1 MDHGKQTME
10 EKYGMC
16 FTTVGHGLV
25 DGWDG
30 MGYKRP
36 WPVNLA
42 SSFSFHS
49 FFFSIAFF
57 FFLLGSF

>member
-1 MDHGKQTME
+1 M
-10 EKYGMC
+10 
-16 FTTVGHGLV
+16 
-25 DGWDG
+25 DG

-36 WPVNLA
+36 WPANLA

-57 FFLLGSF
+57 YLVVFSWVLFYLLHSGGEWEMCFFVGLFFACE